1 MDYTKEYDLGLGA
14 LAKHFKFDI
23 TYHNHY
29 AFYTLPG
36 TWENGWIH
44 EVHTCDGLFVASAWL
59 TTEKALN
66 YTMNIKEPCLLILC
80 IDSGEITLTQK
91 GKASRTLTPF
101 THLWINPGR
110 PVRLAIPAGMHACF
124 TSVLIFDSCIEGFLK
139 ATGSSYPIR
148 VKDATL
154 WKPQHIDTPNIM
166 LVMEQLRWGV
176 RGNRLPPPAY
186 LCKAI
191 ELLCLFAHN
200 LDIEKQ
206 KRSRRDYVTWNDE
219 KQLYLVKERIDQN
232 PLSLPSTEELCHL
245 AQMSQSKLRIAFK
258 SLYGTTL
265 YSYIRESIMKRA
277 MQMLADDELNIK
289 NIAHQCGYEN
299 AAKFSA
305 AFKAIHGITPSAFRK
320 GFGL

>member
-1 MDYTKEYDLGLGA
+1 MDYTKEYELGLGA
-14 LAKHFKFDI
+14 LAKHYNFE
-23 TYHNHY
+23 TSYHNHY

-59 TTEKALN
+59 TTEKTLN
-66 YTMNIKEPCLLILC
+66 YTMHIKEPCLLILC
-80 IDSGEITLTQK
+80 IDTGEITLTQK
-91 GKASRTLTPF
+91 GKTARTLTPY
-101 THLWINPGR
+101 THLWMNTGS
-110 PVRLAIPAGMHACF
+110 PVRLTIPAGMHACF

-139 ATGSSYPIR
+139 ATNSSYPIR
-148 VKDATL
+148 VADATL
-154 WKPQHIDTPNIM
+154 WKPQHIDTPNVM

-186 LCKAI
+186 LCKVI

-200 LDIEKQ
+200 VDREKQ
-206 KRSRRDYVTWNDE
+206 KRSRRNYVTWDDE
-219 KQLYLVKERIDQN
+219 KKLYQVKERIDKS
-232 PLSLPSTEELCHL
+232 PLSLPPTEELCHI

-258 SLYGTTL
+258 SLYGITL
-265 YSYIRESIMKRA
+265 YSYIKESIMKRA

-289 NIAHQCGYEN
+289 NIAHLCGYEN

-320 GFGL
+320 AFGL

>member
-1 MDYTKEYDLGLGA
+1 
-14 LAKHFKFDI
+14 
-23 TYHNHY
+23 
-29 AFYTLPG
+29 
-36 TWENGWIH
+36 
-44 EVHTCDGLFVASAWL
+44 
-59 TTEKALN
+59 
-66 YTMNIKEPCLLILC
+66 
-80 IDSGEITLTQK
+80 
-91 GKASRTLTPF
+91 
-101 THLWINPGR
+101 
-110 PVRLAIPAGMHACF
+110 
-124 TSVLIFDSCIEGFLK
+124 
-139 ATGSSYPIR
+139 
-148 VKDATL
+148 
-154 WKPQHIDTPNIM
+154 M

-200 LDIEKQ
+200 LDNEKQ

>member
-36 TWENGWIH
+36 TWKNGWIH

-110 PVRLAIPAGMHACF
+110 PVRLAIPTGMHACF

-148 VKDATL
+148 VKDAAL

-305 AFKAIHGITPSAFRK
+305 AFKAIHGITPSDFRK